1 MEQALHYIQNLMQ
14 KPMMGRELTIPPNTS
29 AFFVNSN
36 MASYKIPPI
45 ISSTAEDPK
54 KALTVCGS

>member
-1 MEQALHYIQNLMQ
+1 MI
-14 KPMMGRELTIPPNTS
+14 GRELTTPPNIS